1 MPAVTAP
8 EQNRPEKGQYAQ
20 QNGGQARPLND
31 DLNDSLTLQRFGVIL
46 PYQPVW
52 PEETYT
58 TGKRKAETMNSD
70 TSIGEQLDGFR
81 KDFETLRREIGK
93 VVVGHGPVIDGLLTA
108 AIAGGHALLE
118 GVPGIGKTL
127 LVESLADV
135 MRISFQRIQ
144 FTPDLMPSDL
154 IGTYVV
160 MESSQGRRTF
170 EFQKGPLFSHVILAD
185 QINRGTP
192 KTQSALLEAMERDA
206 ITVANETFELPSP
219 FFVLA
224 TQNPIEM
231 EGTYPLP
238 EPEIDRFLLKL
249 LVEPPTESQLGEILE
264 RTVEGEPPVAM
275 RVVDGRRLL
284 EMRQIARRVPMAAD
298 VRATAVALI
307 AATHPDHARAPA
319 MVQRFVRYG
328 SSPRGAQALV
338 TAAKIHAITQRRG
351 EVSREDLRAVA
362 GAALRHRLIL
372 NIEGH
377 AEDVRPDRIV
387 DELVDA
393 IVGSPGAAA
402 ATADS

>member
-1 MPAVTAP
+1 MYD
-8 EQNRPEKGQYAQ
+8 GQ
-20 QNGGQARPLND
+20 
-31 DLNDSLTLQRFGVIL
+31 
-46 PYQPVW
+46 
-52 PEETYT
+52 
-58 TGKRKAETMNSD
+58 TGNKIMSGD
-70 TSIGEQLDGFR
+70 TSIGQQLDGFR

-135 MRISFQRIQ
+135 MQISFQRIQ

-154 IGTYVV
+154 LGTYVV
-160 MESSQGRRTF
+160 MENSQGRRTF

-185 QINRGTP
+185 QINRGMP

-224 TQNPIEM
+224 TQNPLEM
-231 EGTYPLP
+231 EGTFPLP
-238 EPEIDRFLLKL
+238 EPQLDRFLLKL
-249 LVEPPTESQLGEILE
+249 LVEPPTESQLDEIIE
-264 RTVEGEPPVAM
+264 RTTEGEPPVAIG
-275 RVVDGRRLL
+275 VVDGRRLL

-298 VRATAVALI
+298 VRAAAVTLI

-319 MVQRFVRYG
+319 MVKRFVRYG

-338 TAAKIHAITQRRG
+338 TAAKIHAIVEGRG
-351 EVSREDLRAVA
+351 EVSREDVRAMA

-372 NIEGH
+372 NIEGQ

-393 IVGSPGAAA
+393 VVGSPGGA
-402 ATADS
+402 ATGTAAPAD